1 MPALNKLTTPIIDE
15 IEKMVKDVQGWLPV
29 DQLYTLFQLA
39 FLTADLQGDIVEIG
53 SWCGRSSLVLGMAAK
68 LTGNTHVYCIDLFP
82 EKEDWIQNS
91 DDSYSF
97 KVTINGQVYSGFH
110 QQTVWKE
117 PFEEQIA
124 PVYEQNHSIFDIF
137 TKNVS
142 EHGLNDIISPFKG
155 NSDRFIQSLSH
166 DFKCKLAFIDGDHSY
181 EAVCRDIGNIKKYLV
196 PGGWMCFD
204 DAFSNYDGVNRAI
217 EICIINNAD
226 FDLCQQ
232 MNRKFFVARKRKITQ
247 ELD

>member
-1 MPALNKLTTPIIDE
+1 MPTLNDVTVPVIDA
-15 IEKMVKDVQGWLPV
+15 IERMVRDVYGWLPL

-53 SWCGRSSLVLGMAAK
+53 SWCGRSSIVLGMAAK

-82 EKEDWIQNS
+82 DKNDWIQNS

-97 KVTINGQVYSGFH
+97 NVTINGRKYGAYH

-124 PVYEQNHSIFDIF
+124 PLYEQNPSLFDIF
-137 TKNVS
+137 AANIGKH
-142 EHGLNDIISPFKG
+142 ELNDIISPFKG
-155 NSDRFIQSLSH
+155 NSDGFVQSIPN

-181 EAVCRDIGNIKKYLV
+181 EAVRLDIENLKEYLV
-196 PGGWMCFD
+196 PGGWICFD
-204 DAFSNYDGVNRAI
+204 DAFSTYDGVNRAI
-217 EICIINNAD
+217 EECIIENED
-226 FDLCQQ
+226 FELCQQ
-232 MNRKFFVARKRKITQ
+232 MTRKLFVARKRRIASGS
-247 ELD
+247 D

>member
-1 MPALNKLTTPIIDE
+1 MPTLNKLTIPIIDE
-15 IEKMVKDVQGWLPV
+15 IEEMVKNVHGWLPL

-53 SWCGRSSLVLGMAAK
+53 SWCGRSSLVLGTAAK

-82 EKEDWIQNS
+82 EKQDWIQNS

-97 KVTINGQVYSGFH
+97 RVTINGQVYSGYH

-124 PVYEQNHSIFDIF
+124 PLYEQNHSILDIF
-137 TKNVS
+137 TANIT
-142 EHGLNDIISPFKG
+142 EHGQNDIISPFKG
-155 NSDRFIQSLSH
+155 NSDRFVQSVSH
-166 DFKCKLAFIDGDHSY
+166 DFKCKLAFIDGDHGY
-181 EAVCRDIGNIKKYLV
+181 EAVCRDINNMERFLL

-204 DAFSNYDGVNRAI
+204 DAFSTYDGVNRAI
-217 EICIINNAD
+217 EECIINNAN

-232 MNRKFFVARKRKITQ
+232 MTRKFFIARKKR
-247 ELD
+247 